1 MIDDLK
7 LIRPGEVRVR
17 IAPAP
22 TGFLHIGTARTAL
35 FNHLFAKKYQGSFI
49 LRIEDTDVE
58 RSKKEWEEDII
69 EGLKWLGI
77 EWQEGPDIEGQY
89 GPYRQSG
96 RGEIYQKYIQKLLDE
111 GKIYYCF
118 CSKEELEAHRNYLM
132 SIGEPPRYSGKCRNL
147 SSAELKK
154 NLDAKKPFVL
164 RFKTPSEKVG
174 FKDMLRGKI
183 EVETDTFGDM
193 TVAKD
198 LTTPLYNLACI
209 IDDFEMKITHV
220 IRGEDHIP
228 NTPKQIL
235 LAEALGI
242 EPPKYLHLPL
252 ILGPDRAKLSKRHGS
267 RSVLEYREEGYLPEA
282 VVNFLALLGWNPG
295 TPREIFSMNSLVQE
309 FSIEGL
315 QSGGAVFN
323 PQKLAWINA
332 FYIRQKSP
340 EKLTELCLLYL
351 IESDLIEPSFKQEQ
365 YPPAYGGELITRQ
378 FKIKETGEEISFD
391 YLKKVVGLYQER
403 LKKLSEISELTDFF
417 FKKELDYPKN
427 LLKWQN
433 MTDKEIKEVFDRLK
447 KILVRLKPSEWTK
460 ENLER
465 ILMSEAEK
473 VGDRGKMLW
482 PLRVALTGKKASAGP
497 FEIAEILRK
506 EKTLS
511 RIKEARKKL

>member
-17 IAPAP
+17 VAPSP
-22 TGFLHIGTARTAL
+22 TGPLHIGVTRTAL
-35 FNHLFAKKYQGSFI
+35 FNYLFAKKYQGSFI
-49 LRIEDTDVE
+49 LRIEDTDIE

-77 EWQEGPDIEGQY
+77 EWQEGPDIGGQY

-96 RGEIYQKYIQKLLDE
+96 RGEIYQKYIQKLLNE
-111 GKIYYCF
+111 KKIYYCF
-118 CSKEELEAHRNYLM
+118 CSKEELEAHRNYQM
-132 SIGEPPRYSGKCRNL
+132 SIGEPPRYSGKCRDL
-147 SSAELKK
+147 SLQELKK
-154 NLDAKKPFVL
+154 NLDAKKSFVL

-174 FKDMLRGKI
+174 FLDMLRGKI
-183 EVETDTFGDM
+183 EVKTDAFGDM
-193 TVAKD
+193 TVAKN

-220 IRGEDHIP
+220 IRGEDHIS

-252 ILGPDRAKLSKRHGS
+252 ILGLDKAKLSKRHGA
-267 RSVLEYREEGYLPEA
+267 RSVLEYKEEGYLPEA

-295 TPREIFSMNSLVQE
+295 TPREIFSMNSLIQE

-315 QSGGAVFN
+315 QKGGAMLN
-323 PQKLAWINA
+323 PQKLTWINA

-340 EKLTELCLLYL
+340 EKLTELCLFYL
-351 IESDLIEPSFKQEQ
+351 IGSGLVEPFFGQEK
-365 YPPAYGGELITRQ
+365 YPPAYGGELITQQ
-378 FKIKETGEEISFD
+378 FKIKETTEEISFNF
-391 YLKKVVGLYQER
+391 LKKVVGLYQER
-403 LKKLSEISELTDFF
+403 LKKLSEIVELTDFF
-417 FKKELDYPKN
+417 FKKDLVYPEE
-427 LLKWQN
+427 LLKWQKYSY
-433 MTDKEIKEVFDRLK
+433 KEIKETLDKLK
-447 KILVRLKPSEWTK
+447 KILTRLKPIEWTK

-473 VGDRGKMLW
+473 IGDRGKMLW

-497 FEIAEILRK
+497 FEIAEILGK
-506 EKTLS
+506 EKTLA